1 MANGEYPKDLKYTK
15 DHEWAKQEGGEVLVG
30 ISAFAVDQLGDITMV
45 ELPREGEK
53 VDRGKPIGVVE
64 SVKAVSDIYAPV
76 SGKVVRIN
84 NPVNDSPE
92 TLQEDCYDEGWLVV
106 VEASSM
112 KELEALMDV
121 ARELMGTEDA
131 AEGLRSF
138 VERRPAVFQ
147 SR

>member
-1 MANGEYPKDLKYTK
+1 MSKDTPPDDLRYTK
-15 DHEWAKQEGGEVLVG
+15 DHEWARIQGTRATFG
-30 ISAFAVDQLGDITMV
+30 ITQFAVDQLGDITMV

-92 TLQEDCYDEGWLVV
+92 TLQEDCYDEGWLV
-106 VEASSM
+106 EI
-112 KELEALMDV
+112 ELSNPAELN
-121 ARELMGTEDA
+121 ELMTSQEYAQYIKEQG
-131 AEGLRSF
+131 
-138 VERRPAVFQ
+138 
-147 SR
+147 